1 MENGFTDSFHQAKQ
15 TYSRCALITLA
26 VEILIQGCGVLLSLL
41 LNGLPLSP
49 SAGTLLTQL
58 PVPLIL
64 LAAGFLLRG
73 REEKLSFHTAL
84 RPAEWLRL
92 FLIALPII
100 YGGNLLG
107 NLLASALTMGK
118 AYNRLGMLTARMDLP
133 LALYIVFLGPF
144 SEEFFFRGA
153 LLPRMVPYGQK
164 TALILSALFFALYH
178 VNLYQF
184 FYAFGIGLLLGA
196 VALKTGNIL
205 AGFLLH
211 ASVNLLGGVLPV
223 LLTQGSDSALVWF
236 SLAMLTLAVF
246 GIAPLRRFRQEMTFA
261 PAPLE
266 LPSDISARAAA
277 RNTGF
282 VLLLVFSLGFI
293 FLDLFSS

>member
-26 VEILIQGCGVLLSLL
+26 AEILIQGCGILVGLM
-41 LNGLPLSP
+41 LNGAKLSP
-49 SAGTLLTQL
+49 SAAMLLTQL

-64 LAAGFLLRG
+64 LGAGCLLRG
-73 REEKLSFHTAL
+73 REEKLSRKTSL
-84 RPAEWLRL
+84 RPAEYLKL
-92 FLIALPII
+92 LLISLPII

-118 AYNRLGMLTARMDLP
+118 AFNRLGTLTARMDLP
-133 LALYIVFLGPF
+133 LALYVVFLGPF
-144 SEEFFFRGA
+144 SEEYFFRGA
-153 LLPRMVPYGQK
+153 MLPRLAPYGQK
-164 TALILSALFFALYH
+164 TALFLSALFFALYH

-196 VALKTGNIL
+196 VALKTGSIL
-205 AGFLLH
+205 SGFLLH
-211 ASVNLLGGVLPV
+211 ASINLLGGVIPFLV
-223 LLTQGSDSALVWF
+223 MQGPDSALVWF
-236 SLAMLTLAVF
+236 SLAMLTLAVC
-246 GIAPLRRFRQEMTFA
+246 GIAPLLRFRRELTFD

-277 RNTGF
+277 RNAGF
-282 VLLLVFSLGFI
+282 ILLLVFSLGFI